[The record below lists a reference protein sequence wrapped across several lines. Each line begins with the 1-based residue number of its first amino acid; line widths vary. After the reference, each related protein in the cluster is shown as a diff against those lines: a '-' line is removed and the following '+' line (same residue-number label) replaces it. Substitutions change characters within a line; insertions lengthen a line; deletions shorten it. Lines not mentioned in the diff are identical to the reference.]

1 MLLLLFLSA
10 CSASHGGESD
20 GDAGESPIVLR
31 VAGPQ
36 FALCRCHH
44 GCGPGADGI
53 AILFADNRSAGD
65 AFVDVTSLTLVP
77 EAGGPEL
84 STAMP
89 GSRLDPA
96 DMPSRERPRRV
107 APGGHE
113 QLTFTAYLDLTQ
125 DPEPLAGLYRVR
137 FAATVDGRAR
147 DVPSDPFRVEFTG
160 GDPGCP

>member
-10 CSASHGGESD
+10 CSASHGGD
-20 GDAGESPIVLR
+20 GDRDAGESPIVLR

-36 FALCRCHH
+36 FTVCRCHH

-53 AILFADNRSAGD
+53 AMLFADNYGASDALVDAG
-65 AFVDVTSLTLVP
+65 SLALVP

-84 STAMP
+84 STATP
-89 GSRLDPA
+89 GSHLDPA
-96 DMPSRERPRRV
+96 DMPARARPRRV
-107 APGGHE
+107 APGSHE

-137 FAATVDGRAR
+137 FATTVDGRSR
-147 DVPSDPFRVEFTG
+147 DALSDPFRVEFTG